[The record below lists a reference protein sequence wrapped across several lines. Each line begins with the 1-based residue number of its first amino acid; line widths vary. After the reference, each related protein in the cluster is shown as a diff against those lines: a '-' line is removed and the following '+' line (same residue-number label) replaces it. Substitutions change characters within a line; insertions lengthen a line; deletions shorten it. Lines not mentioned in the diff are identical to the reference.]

1 MSSRAEM
8 LCFIYIYMLVW
19 GNSVYERRITMKD
32 KLTVGGQAVIEGV
45 MMRGPKLV
53 ATAVREPSG
62 EIKVKVDPVSSINDK
77 YPILKKPMLRGV
89 VALGESLVLGLKS
102 LSYSAQM
109 AGEEDEQLSDK
120 ELAMTIL
127 FSLGLAV
134 LLFVIIP
141 TAAAKY
147 LHSATSDPMVL
158 NLLEGVLR
166 LAIFMVYIYGIS
178 RLKDIKRVFQY
189 HGAEHKTIH
198 AYEAGVELTVENV
211 QKFSTLHP
219 RCGTAFLLIVMVVSI
234 IMFAFLG
241 WPDLWVRILS
251 RVVLLP
257 VVAGI
262 SYEII
267 RYAGKTTNPIMHLA
281 ILPGLWL
288 QKITT
293 NQPED
298 DMVEVAIKSLEAVT
312 VEEEVTAA
320 VKAETE
326 PAENILPLES

>member
-1 MSSRAEM
+1 MS
-8 LCFIYIYMLVW
+8 
-19 GNSVYERRITMKD
+19 NN

-53 ATAVREPSG
+53 STAVREPSG
-62 EIKVKVDPVSSINDK
+62 QISVKVDPVSSISDR

-89 VALGESLVLGLKS
+89 IALGESLVLGLKS
-102 LSYSAQM
+102 LSYSAQK
-109 AGEEDEQLSDK
+109 AGDEDEQLSDR
-120 ELAMTIL
+120 ELVMTIL
-127 FSLGLAV
+127 FSLGLAI

-147 LHSATSDPMVL
+147 IDASFTNPILL
-158 NLLEGVLR
+158 NLLEGGLR
-166 LAIFMVYIYGIS
+166 LGIFLVYIYGIS
-178 RLKDIKRVFQY
+178 RMKDIQRVFKY

-211 QKFSTLHP
+211 QKYSTLHP

-241 WPDLWVRILS
+241 WPDLWLRILS
-251 RVVLLP
+251 RVILLP

-267 RYAGKTTNPIMHLA
+267 RFAGKSQNPLVHIA

-293 NQPED
+293 SQPDD
-298 DMVEVAIKSLEAVT
+298 DMVEVAIQALEAVLVEDT
-312 VEEEVTAA
+312 VSETAPIIA
-320 VKAETE
+320 PLPTE
-326 PAENILPLES
+326 S

>member
-1 MSSRAEM
+1 MSS
-8 LCFIYIYMLVW
+8 
-19 GNSVYERRITMKD
+19 N

-45 MMRGPKLV
+45 MMRGPRLV
-53 ATAVREPSG
+53 STAVREPSG
-62 EIKVKVDPVSSINDK
+62 QISVKVDPVSSISDR

-89 VALGESLVLGLKS
+89 IALGESLVLGLKS
-102 LSYSAQM
+102 LSYSAQK
-109 AGEEDEQLSDK
+109 AGDEDEQLSDK
-120 ELAMTIL
+120 ELVMTIL
-127 FSLGLAV
+127 FSLGLAI

-147 LHSATSDPMVL
+147 IDASFTNPILL
-158 NLLEGVLR
+158 NLLEGGLR
-166 LAIFMVYIYGIS
+166 LGIFLVYIYGIS
-178 RLKDIKRVFQY
+178 RMKDIQRVFKY

-211 QKFSTLHP
+211 QKYSTLHP

-241 WPDLWVRILS
+241 WPDLWLRILS
-251 RVVLLP
+251 RVILLP

-267 RYAGKTTNPIMHLA
+267 RFAGKSQNPLVHIA

-293 NQPED
+293 SQPDD
-298 DMVEVAIKSLEAVT
+298 DMVEVAIQALEAVLVEDT
-312 VEEEVTAA
+312 VSETAPIVA
-320 VKAETE
+320 PLPTE
-326 PAENILPLES
+326 S